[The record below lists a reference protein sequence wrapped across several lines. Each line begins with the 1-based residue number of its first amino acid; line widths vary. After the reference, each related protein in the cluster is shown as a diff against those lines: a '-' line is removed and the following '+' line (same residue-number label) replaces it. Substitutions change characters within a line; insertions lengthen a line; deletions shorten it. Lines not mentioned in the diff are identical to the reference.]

1 MTNLSSTDNIDFG
14 ILDTLIGYKLKRAQ
28 MCMYSH
34 FSEHCSRFGITPG
47 LFGVLSIVERNP
59 GLTQTAIANA
69 LGNDRSAMVSVVDRL
84 ESMNLVE
91 RKPSASD
98 RRSHA
103 LFLTAHGTSFYNEV
117 ATEVLSH
124 EASFI
129 NLLKEGEKDL
139 MIDILDRFATHTAT
153 QA

>member
-1 MTNLSSTDNIDFG
+1 MANLNSPEDIDYG
-14 ILDTLIGYKLKRAQ
+14 ILDTLIGYKLRRAQ
-28 MCMYSH
+28 VNMFNA

-84 ESMNLVE
+84 ESMNIVE

-103 LFLTAHGTSFYNEV
+103 LFLTKHGEAFYKELV
-117 ATEVLSH
+117 AEVLNH
-124 EASFI
+124 EASFTS
-129 NLLKEGEKDL
+129 LLKDGEKAL
-139 MIDILDRFATHTAT
+139 IIDILDRIGAHKPSKV
-153 QA
+153 

>member
-1 MTNLSSTDNIDFG
+1 MANLNSPDEIDYG
-14 ILDTLIGYKLKRAQ
+14 ILDTLVGYKLRRAQ
-28 MCMYSH
+28 VNLFSD
-34 FSEHCSRFGITPG
+34 FSEQCSRFGITPG

-84 ESMNLVE
+84 ESMNVVE

-103 LFLTAHGTSFYNEV
+103 LYLTKHGEAFYKELVNEV
-117 ATEVLSH
+117 LKH
-124 EASFI
+124 EASFLS
-129 NLLKEGEKDL
+129 LLKEGEREL
-139 MIDILDRFATHTAT
+139 IIDILHRFAMHKPSRT
-153 QA
+153 

>member
-1 MTNLSSTDNIDFG
+1 MANQNSSEDIDYG
-14 ILDTLIGYKLKRAQ
+14 ILDTLVGYKLRRAQ
-28 MCMYSH
+28 VNLFNH

-84 ESMNLVE
+84 EAMNVVE
-91 RKPSASD
+91 RKPSTSD

-103 LFLTAHGTSFYNEV
+103 LFLTKHGEAFYAELV
-117 ATEVLSH
+117 EEVLKH
-124 EASFI
+124 EANFTS
-129 NLLKEGEKDL
+129 LLNEGEKAL
-139 MIDILDRFATHTAT
+139 IIDILDRFAAHAPSK
-153 QA
+153 A

>member
-1 MTNLSSTDNIDFG
+1 MANLNSSEEIDYG
-14 ILDTLIGYKLKRAQ
+14 ILDTLVGYKLRRAQ
-28 MCMYSH
+28 VNL
-34 FSEHCSRFGITPG
+34 FSDFTEHCSRFGITPG

-84 ESMNLVE
+84 EGMNIVE

-103 LFLTAHGTSFYNEV
+103 LFLTKYGETFYKELV
-117 ATEVLSH
+117 EEVLRH
-124 EASFI
+124 ERSFLS
-129 NLLKEGEKDL
+129 LLKEGEREL
-139 MIDILDRFATHTAT
+139 IIDVLNRFASHKPVKA
-153 QA
+153 

>member
-1 MTNLSSTDNIDFG
+1 MANLNSSEDIDYG
-14 ILDTLIGYKLKRAQ
+14 ILDTLLGYKLRRAQ
-28 MCMYSH
+28 VSI
-34 FSEHCSRFGITPG
+34 FNDFTEHCSRFGITPG

-84 ESMNLVE
+84 ESMDIVE

-103 LFLTAHGTSFYNEV
+103 LFLTRHGEAFYKELV
-117 ATEVLSH
+117 AEVLNH
-124 EASFI
+124 EASYTS
-129 NLLKEGEKDL
+129 LLKEGEKGL
-139 MIDILDRFATHTAT
+139 ILDILDRIAAHQPTKI
-153 QA
+153 

>member
-1 MTNLSSTDNIDFG
+1 MANSNSPENIDFG
-14 ILDTLIGYKLKRAQ
+14 ILDTLVGYKLRRAQ
-28 MCMYSH
+28 VSMFNH

-84 ESMNLVE
+84 EGMNIVE

-103 LFLTAHGTSFYNEV
+103 LFLTKHGQEFYNEIV
-117 ATEVLSH
+117 AEVLNH
-124 EASFI
+124 EASFTS
-129 NLLKEGEKDL
+129 LLKEGEKAL
-139 MIDILDRFATHTAT
+139 IIDILDRFAAHNPPKA
-153 QA
+153 

>member
-1 MTNLSSTDNIDFG
+1 MANSNLPEDIDFG
-14 ILDTLIGYKLKRAQ
+14 ILDTLIGYKLRRAQ
-28 MCMYSH
+28 MCMFNH

-103 LFLTAHGTSFYNEV
+103 LFLTKHGEAFYNEMV
-117 ATEVLSH
+117 TEVQKH
-124 EASFI
+124 EASFTS
-129 NLLKEGEKDL
+129 LLQEGEKEL
-139 MIDILDRFATHTAT
+139 IINILERFATHNSTEV
-153 QA
+153 